1 MRGWSGE
8 DINDDIKFLIPDPAY
23 SYSPVEGVKINAYG
37 FVNEKLHVQVH
48 YDNILTYDNH
58 GFIQV
63 KDVGGLVVL
72 WRQETENRLLSL
84 FGI

>member
-8 DINDDIKFLIPDPAY
+8 DINDDTEFLIPDSSL
-23 SYSPVEGVKINAYG
+23 SYSPVDGVSVNAYG
-37 FVNEKLHVQVH
+37 FINGKLHVQVH

-72 WRQETENRLLSL
+72 RRQETENRLLSL
-84 FGI
+84 FGL